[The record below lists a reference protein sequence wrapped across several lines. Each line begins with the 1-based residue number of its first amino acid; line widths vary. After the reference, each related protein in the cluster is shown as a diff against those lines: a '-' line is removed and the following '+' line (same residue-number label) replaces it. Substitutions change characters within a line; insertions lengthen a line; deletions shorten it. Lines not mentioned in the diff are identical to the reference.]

1 MKTVMPVTLSPN
13 SLPEGAPAGS
23 VPAGIGSKAAQ
34 SGEKKDAGSLR
45 EAHIKRIVIL
55 ISGRGSNMQAI
66 LEAGLPVE
74 IAAVIS
80 NKPEAK
86 GLEVAA
92 QHGIATAVVDH
103 RQHASREQFD
113 AALAEK
119 IDSYQPDLV
128 VLAGFMRILTEG
140 FVNRYQGRL
149 INIHPAL
156 LPAFPGLDTHEKALQ
171 EGVRIHGCTVHFV
184 TPTVDHGPIISQ
196 AAVPVLPDDTPD
208 ALAARVLEQEHLTY
222 PEAIRW
228 FAEGRIRLEHGRV
241 KSDIL
246 QASAPALRSPWAA

>member
-1 MKTVMPVTLSPN
+1 MPVTLSPN
-13 SLPEGAPAGS
+13 SFPAFDYAQATGEREG
-23 VPAGIGSKAAQ
+23 
-34 SGEKKDAGSLR
+34 GSLR
-45 EAHIKRIVIL
+45 ENRVKRIVIL

-74 IAAVIS
+74 VAAVIS

-86 GLEVAA
+86 GLKIAA
-92 QHGIATAVVDH
+92 DHGIATAVVDH
-103 RQHASREQFD
+103 RQHASRELFD
-113 AALAEK
+113 AALAEI
-119 IDSYQPDLV
+119 IDSFKPDLV
-128 VLAGFMRILTEG
+128 VMAGFMRILTES

-149 INIHPAL
+149 INVHPAL

-208 ALAARVLEQEHLTY
+208 TLAARVREQEHLIY

-228 FAEGRIRLEHGRV
+228 FAEGRLRLEQNEV
-241 KSDIL
+241 KLDIA
-246 QASAPALRSPWAA
+246 QTDQPALRSPWPA

>member
-1 MKTVMPVTLSPN
+1 MANVSPTAMVSTMPVTLSPN
-13 SLPEGAPAGS
+13 SLPQAG
-23 VPAGIGSKAAQ
+23 
-34 SGEKKDAGSLR
+34 ERDDDSLR
-45 EAHIKRIVIL
+45 ETHVKRIVIL

-66 LEAGLPVE
+66 LEAGLPVK

-80 NKPEAK
+80 NKPDAK
-86 GLEVAA
+86 GLEIAA
-92 QHGIATAVVDH
+92 RHGVATAVVEH

-113 AALAEK
+113 AALAER
-119 IDSYQPDLV
+119 IDSFQPDLV

-156 LPAFPGLDTHEKALQ
+156 LPAFPGLDTHEKALR

-184 TPTVDHGPIISQ
+184 TPTVDHGPIIAQ
-196 AAVPVLPDDTPD
+196 AAVPVLPGDTPD
-208 ALAARVLEQEHLTY
+208 SLAARVLEQEHLIY

-228 FAEGRIRLEHGRV
+228 FAEGRLTLENNQV
-241 KSDIL
+241 KAEIS
-246 QASAPALRSPWAA
+246 QASAPALRSPWPA

>member
-1 MKTVMPVTLSPN
+1 M
-13 SLPEGAPAGS
+13 
-23 VPAGIGSKAAQ
+23 
-34 SGEKKDAGSLR
+34 
-45 EAHIKRIVIL
+45 KRIVIL

-86 GLEVAA
+86 GLEIAA
-92 QHGIATAVVDH
+92 RHGIATAAVDH
-103 RQHASREQFD
+103 REHESRAHFD

-119 IDSYQPDLV
+119 IDSFQPDLV
-128 VLAGFMRILTEG
+128 VLAGFMRILTAD

-196 AAVPVLPDDTPD
+196 AAVPVLPGDTPD
-208 ALAARVLEQEHLTY
+208 SLAARVLEQEHLIY

-228 FAEGRIRLEHGRV
+228 FAEGRLVLENNRV
-241 KSDIL
+241 KADVA
-246 QASAPALRSPWAA
+246 QASASALRSPWAA

>member
-1 MKTVMPVTLSPN
+1 M
-13 SLPEGAPAGS
+13 
-23 VPAGIGSKAAQ
+23 
-34 SGEKKDAGSLR
+34 
-45 EAHIKRIVIL
+45 KRIVIL

-86 GLEVAA
+86 GLEIAA
-92 QHGIATAVVDH
+92 QNGVATAVVDH
-103 RQHASREQFD
+103 RQHASRELFD
-113 AALAEK
+113 TALAEK
-119 IDSYQPDLV
+119 IDSFKPDLV

-156 LPAFPGLDTHEKALQ
+156 LPAFPGLDTHQKALQ

-184 TPTVDHGPIISQ
+184 TPTVDHGPIVSQ

-208 ALAARVLEQEHLTY
+208 TLAARVLEQEHLIY
-222 PEAIRW
+222 PAAIRW
-228 FAEGRIRLEHGRV
+228 FAEGLIRLEKGLV
-241 KSDIL
+241 KADIS
-246 QASAPALRSPWAA
+246 QASAAALRSPWVA

>member
-1 MKTVMPVTLSPN
+1 MNSAMPASLSPN
-13 SLPEGAPAGS
+13 SLPQAGERDT
-23 VPAGIGSKAAQ
+23 GSPC
-34 SGEKKDAGSLR
+34 ET
-45 EAHIKRIVIL
+45 HIKRIVIL

-86 GLEVAA
+86 GLEIAA
-92 QHGIATAVVDH
+92 QHGVATAAVDH
-103 RQHASREQFD
+103 RQHANREQFD
-113 AALAEK
+113 TALAEK
-119 IDSYQPDLV
+119 IDSYRPDLV
-128 VLAGFMRILTEG
+128 VLAGFMRILTED

-156 LPAFPGLDTHEKALQ
+156 LPAFPGLDTHEKALL
-171 EGVRIHGCTVHFV
+171 EGVKIHGCTVHFV

-196 AAVPVLPDDTPD
+196 AAVPVLSDDTPD
-208 ALAARVLEQEHLTY
+208 ALAARVLEQEHLIY

-228 FAEGRIRLEHGRV
+228 FAEGRIHLQQNRV
-241 KSDIL
+241 KVAIA
-246 QASAPALRSPWAA
+246 QAATPAMRSPWAA